1 MPHYKCVACKSR
13 LHSAGSPADDVGD
26 LCPGCGALLEPV
38 GELAEIVGF
47 RSIKPGDNAFDGDA
61 PRTHRR
67 LADSVGDFVALRE
80 ASRAQARR
88 DAERWLDDGG
98 SFNPEARAEEMALP
112 VLPPSVRLE
121 TR

>member
-26 LCPGCGALLEPV
+26 LCPGCGAPLEPV

-47 RSIKPGDNAFDGDA
+47 RSIKPGDNAPDGDA
-61 PRTHRR
+61 PI
-67 LADSVGDFVALRE
+67 LALRK
-80 ASRAQARR
+80 AIRAQARR

-98 SFNPEARAEEMALP
+98 SFNPEAVAEEMALP

-121 TR
+121 TRP